1 VPIPVIPL
9 LGSALEFPPA
19 EDAPPQGLVALG
31 GDLSVERLLLAYR
44 SGIFPWSAD
53 PITWWSPDP
62 RAIFDCDEIHVS
74 RSLRR
79 TLRRAPFTITL
90 DRCFGGVI
98 RACAS
103 VPREDGSTWINPAII
118 EAYERLHAA
127 GWAHSLECWQ
137 GNQLAG
143 GIYGVAIGSLFAGES
158 MFHHV
163 SDASKVAVVH
173 LMKHL
178 RARGYTLFDTQ
189 MLTETTRSLGAFE
202 IPRSE
207 YLRRLALAID
217 QPTTFS
223 SMPTGAPPHAGPV
236 TPLDPT

>member
-1 VPIPVIPL
+1 MPAPVIPI
-9 LGSALEFPPA
+9 LGPALVFPPA
-19 EDAPPQGLVALG
+19 DEAPTQGLVALG

-44 SGIFPWSAD
+44 RGIFPWSAS

-62 RAIFDCDEIHVS
+62 RAIFEFDDIHVS

-79 TLRRAPFTITL
+79 TLRRAPFTITV
-90 DRCFGGVI
+90 DRCFSGVI

-103 VPREDGSTWINPAII
+103 VPREGDSTWITPSII

-143 GIYGVAIGSLFAGES
+143 GIYGVAIGSFFAGES

-173 LMKHL
+173 LMEHL
-178 RARGYTLFDTQ
+178 RVRGYTLFDTQ

-207 YLRRLALAID
+207 YLRRLAVAIER
-217 QPTTFS
+217 PASFT
-223 SMPTGAPPHAGPV
+223 SMPSGAPAHSDPATPPGP
-236 TPLDPT
+236 T